1 MISNVIPPSINEI
14 MIKFIIMKLYKGW
27 DMKKLLEY
35 IMLTIGS
42 VIVAVGLEL
51 ILAPNGLVDGGVTAL
66 SIMANRVWGLPIWA
80 VFILLNFPTLVFSAK
95 YMGKKFVIRT
105 IYANIITSIAL
116 IILAPMPA
124 ITSSEVLIVLYGGL
138 LLGTGVGLVVK
149 AGGAVDGTEM
159 LAIFINK
166 RYNISISTFLLAIN
180 AVILAGAAFVFTLE
194 KAMFS
199 IAIFYIVS
207 KLIDFILD
215 GVNQGKSVMIISDK
229 PDEVAYS
236 LMKDLDAQIT
246 FLYGQ
251 GGFSKEERKLIYCIT
266 NRFMYPKLKDVV
278 LTIDPS
284 AVLEASYVS
293 ETAGVKKAT
302 LFTTNN

>member
-1 MISNVIPPSINEI
+1 
-14 MIKFIIMKLYKGW
+14 
-27 DMKKLLEY
+27 MKKLFDY
-35 IMLTIGS
+35 IMLTMGS
-42 VIVAVGLEL
+42 IIVAVGLEL

-80 VFILLNFPTLVFSAK
+80 IFILLNFPTLVFSAK

-105 IYANIITSIAL
+105 IYANVITSVAL
-116 IILAPMPA
+116 ISLAPLPA

-159 LAIFINK
+159 LAIFVNK
-166 RYNISISTFLLAIN
+166 RYNISISTFLLAVN

-199 IAIFYIVS
+199 VAIFYIVS

-215 GVNQGKSVMIISDK
+215 GINQGKSVMIISEK

-251 GGFSKEERKLIYCIT
+251 GGFTKEERKIIYCIT

-293 ETAGVKKAT
+293 ETAGVKKAS
-302 LFTTNN
+302 LFIQKTE

>member
-1 MISNVIPPSINEI
+1 
-14 MIKFIIMKLYKGW
+14 
-27 DMKKLLEY
+27 MKKLFDY

-42 VIVAVGLEL
+42 IIVAVGLEL

-66 SIMANRVWGLPIWA
+66 SIMANNIWDVPIWSI
-80 VFILLNFPTLVFSAK
+80 FILLNFPTLLFSAK
-95 YMGKKFVIRT
+95 YMGKKFVVRT
-105 IYANIITSIAL
+105 IYANIITSVAL
-116 IILAPMPA
+116 IVLAPFQA

-159 LAIFINK
+159 LAIYINK

-180 AVILAGAAFVFTLE
+180 AVILTGAAFVFTLE

-215 GVNQGKSVMIISDK
+215 GLNQAKSVMIISEK
-229 PDEVAYS
+229 PDLVAES
-236 LMKDLDAQIT
+236 LINDLDSRIT
-246 FLYGQ
+246 FLYGR
-251 GGFSKEERKLIYCIT
+251 GGYTNERRKIIYCIT
-266 NRFMYPKLKDVV
+266 NRFMYPKLKDTV
-278 LTIDPS
+278 LTIDPE

-293 ETAGVKKAT
+293 ETAGVKKKS
-302 LFTTNN
+302 LFH

>member
-14 MIKFIIMKLYKGW
+14 MVKFIIMKLYKGW

>member
-1 MISNVIPPSINEI
+1 MISNVIPPKIIVI

-27 DMKKLLEY
+27 DMKKLLDY

-42 VIVAVGLEL
+42 IIVAVGLEL

>member
-1 MISNVIPPSINEI
+1 
-14 MIKFIIMKLYKGW
+14 
-27 DMKKLLEY
+27 MKKFFDY

-42 VIVAVGLEL
+42 IVVAVGLEL

-66 SIMANRVWGLPIWA
+66 SIMANRVWDVPIWSI
-80 VFILLNFPTLVFSAK
+80 FILLNLPTLLFSAK
-95 YMGKKFVIRT
+95 YMGKKFVFRT

-116 IILAPMPA
+116 ILLAPMPA

-166 RYNISISTFLLAIN
+166 KYNISISTFLLAIN
-180 AVILAGAAFVFTLE
+180 AIILVGAAFVFTLE

-215 GVNQGKSVMIISDK
+215 GVNQGKSVMIISEI

-251 GGFSKEERKLIYCIT
+251 GGFTKEERKIIYCIT

-278 LTIDPS
+278 LTIDPG

-293 ETAGVKKAT
+293 ETAGVKKSSFFPKT
-302 LFTTNN
+302 

>member
-1 MISNVIPPSINEI
+1 MISNVIPPSTIEI

>member
-1 MISNVIPPSINEI
+1 
-14 MIKFIIMKLYKGW
+14 
-27 DMKKLLEY
+27 MKKFFDY
-35 IMLTIGS
+35 IMLTMGS
-42 VIVAVGLEL
+42 IIVAAGLQL

-66 SIMANRVWGLPIWA
+66 AIMANSIWNLPIWSI
-80 VFILLNFPTLVFSAK
+80 FLLLNFPALLFSAK

-105 IYANIITSIAL
+105 IYANIITTISL
-116 IILAPMPA
+116 IGLETLPA

-159 LAIFINK
+159 LAIIANK

-180 AVILAGAAFVFTLE
+180 AVILMGAAFVFTLE

-215 GVNQGKSVMIISDK
+215 GLNQGKSVMIISEK
-229 PDEVAYS
+229 PDEIAES
-236 LMKDLDAQIT
+236 LMTDLDAQIT
-246 FLYGQ
+246 FLFGQ
-251 GGFSKEERKLIYCIT
+251 GGYTNEERKIIYCIT
-266 NRFMYPKLKDVV
+266 NRFMYPKLKDIV
-278 LTIDPS
+278 LTIDPG

-293 ETAGVKKAT
+293 ETSGVKKRSIFT
-302 LFTTNN
+302 L

>member
-1 MISNVIPPSINEI
+1 MRRL
-14 MIKFIIMKLYKGW
+14 F
-27 DMKKLLEY
+27 DY

-42 VIVAVGLEL
+42 IIVAVGLEL

-66 SIMANRVWGLPIWA
+66 SIMANRVWDVPIWA
-80 VFILLNFPTLVFSAK
+80 VFILLNFPTLIFSAK
-95 YMGKKFVIRT
+95 YMGKKFVVRT
-105 IYANIITSIAL
+105 IYANIVTSIAL
-116 IILAPMPA
+116 ILLAPMSA

-159 LAIFINK
+159 LAIFMNK

-215 GVNQGKSVMIISDK
+215 GVNQGKSVMIISEK

-251 GGFSKEERKLIYCIT
+251 GGFTKEERKIIYCIT

-278 LTIDPS
+278 LTVDPS

-293 ETAGVKKAT
+293 ETAGVKKT
-302 LFTTNN
+302 SLFSTKTS